1 MFTKKFWGCV
11 SLISPGRNKKKK
23 TAIHKFVCFPFEVL
37 WMEPR
42 PLNMLDNCSATE
54 SHSQSL
60 GIHNFRSVQD
70 VTIVHQD
77 GNH

>member
-1 MFTKKFWGCV
+1 MFTKKFWVCV

-23 TAIHKFVCFPFEVL
+23 PAIHKFVCFPFKVL

-54 SHSQSL
+54 SHSQPL
-60 GIHNFRSVQD
+60 GIHNFSSVQD